1 MAEDKNY
8 TNAPLEEDELEIDLM
23 EYARKLW
30 AARKLLLKVAGVAFV
45 LALVIHASLPT
56 KYTAK
61 VMLAS
66 EGTKGGANSLSGMA
80 AMLGFGNFS
89 GGTDASALNFSMA
102 SDIVASTPFILELF
116 DTPVQTID
124 GKMDTTIVAYLETES
139 QPWWN
144 TLRALPSIVIG
155 GISSLFASTPDEIKG
170 EEVIDPFRLTPSQ
183 MGRIGAIKSII
194 KAEIDKK
201 SSMTTISVTL
211 QDPLIAATMVD
222 TVVVKLQKYITN
234 YQVSKA
240 LEDCEYW
247 EQLYKER
254 QNDYYTAQKN
264 YAEYMDAN
272 KNVILQRV
280 RSEEE
285 RLQNEMN
292 LAYQVYSNV
301 ATQLQM
307 ARAKVQE
314 TKPSFTVFE
323 PASVPLYPSGL
334 SAKILILGL
343 VFLAVMTA
351 TAWVLFG
358 KDLWQSLKEGLKE
371 PSEVKKD

>member
-8 TNAPLEEDELEIDLM
+8 TNTPLQEDELEIDLM

-30 AARKLLLKVAGVAFV
+30 AARKLLLKVAGVAFL

-66 EGTKGGANSLSGMA
+66 EGTKGGASSLSGMA
-80 AMLGFGNFS
+80 AMLGFGNFN
-89 GGTDASALNFSMA
+89 GGSDASALNFSMA

-139 QPWWN
+139 RPWWN
-144 TLRALPSIVIG
+144 TVMALPSMAIG
-155 GISSLFASTPDEIKG
+155 GIKSLFTSEEEVGGK
-170 EEVIDPFRLTPSQ
+170 EVIDPFRLTPSQ

-240 LEDCEYW
+240 QEDCEYW

-343 VFLAVMTA
+343 VFLAVMA
-351 TAWVLFG
+351 ASAWVLFG
-358 KDLWQSLKEGLKE
+358 KDLWASLKEGLKE
-371 PSEVKKD
+371 PSEEKE

>member
-8 TNAPLEEDELEIDLM
+8 TNAPQEEDELEIDLM
-23 EYARKLW
+23 EYVRKLW
-30 AARKLLLKVAGVAFV
+30 NARKLLLKVAGVAFL

-66 EGTKGGANSLSGMA
+66 EGTKGGASSLSGMA

-139 QPWWN
+139 RPWWN
-144 TLRALPSIVIG
+144 TIMALPSMAIG
-155 GISSLFASTPDEIKG
+155 GIKSLFASEDEVVGK
-170 EEVIDPFRLTPSQ
+170 EVIDPFRLTPSQ

-240 LEDCEYW
+240 QEDCEYW

>member
-30 AARKLLLKVAGVAFV
+30 AARKLLMKVAGVAFV
-45 LALVIHASLPT
+45 LALVIHISIPT
-56 KYTAK
+56 QYTAK
-61 VMLAS
+61 VMLAP
-66 EGTKGGANSLSGMA
+66 EGGKGGASSLSGMA

-89 GGTDASALNFSMA
+89 GGSDASALNFSMA

-139 QPWWN
+139 KPWWN
-144 TLRALPSIVIG
+144 TVMALPSMAIG
-155 GISSLFASTPDEIKG
+155 GVKSLFSSKEEMVG
-170 EEVIDPFRLTPSQ
+170 EEEIDPFRLTSSQ
-183 MGRIGAIKSII
+183 MRRIGAIKKII
-194 KAEIDKK
+194 EAEIDKK

-240 LEDCEYW
+240 QEDCEYW

-314 TKPSFTVFE
+314 AKPSFTVFE
-323 PASVPLYPSGL
+323 PASVPLFPSGL

-343 VFLAVMTA
+343 VFLAVMA
-351 TAWVLFG
+351 ASAWVLFG
-358 KDLWQSLKEGLKE
+358 KDLWASVKEGLKE
-371 PSEVKKD
+371 PSDVKKD

>member
-8 TNAPLEEDELEIDLM
+8 TNTPLQEDELEIDLM

-30 AARKLLLKVAGVAFV
+30 AARKLLLKVAGVAFL

-66 EGTKGGANSLSGMA
+66 EGTKGGASSLSGMA
-80 AMLGFGNFS
+80 AMLGFGNFN
-89 GGTDASALNFSMA
+89 GGSDASALNFSMA

-139 QPWWN
+139 KPWWN
-144 TLRALPSIVIG
+144 TVMALPSMAIG
-155 GISSLFASTPDEIKG
+155 GIKSLFTSEEEVVGK
-170 EEVIDPFRLTPSQ
+170 EVIDPFRLTPSQ

-240 LEDCEYW
+240 QEDCEYW

-343 VFLAVMTA
+343 VFLAVMA
-351 TAWVLFG
+351 ASAWVLFG
-358 KDLWQSLKEGLKE
+358 KDLWASLKEGLKE

>member
-8 TNAPLEEDELEIDLM
+8 TNTPLQEDELEIDLM

-30 AARKLLLKVAGVAFV
+30 AARKLLLKVAGVAFL

-66 EGTKGGANSLSGMA
+66 EGTKGGASSLSGMA
-80 AMLGFGNFS
+80 AMLGFGNFN
-89 GGTDASALNFSMA
+89 GGSDASALNFSMA

-139 QPWWN
+139 RPWWN
-144 TLRALPSIVIG
+144 TVMALPSLAIG
-155 GISSLFASTPDEIKG
+155 GIRSLFASTPDERKE
-170 EEVIDPFRLTPSQ
+170 EEVIDPFRLTPAQ
-183 MGRIGAIKSII
+183 MGKIGAVKSII

-201 SSMTTISVTL
+201 TSMTTISVTL

-240 LEDCEYW
+240 QEDCEYW

-343 VFLAVMTA
+343 VFLAVMA
-351 TAWVLFG
+351 ASAWVLFG
-358 KDLWQSLKEGLKE
+358 KDLWASLKEGLKE
-371 PSEVKKD
+371 PSEEKE

>member
-8 TNAPLEEDELEIDLM
+8 TNTPLQEDELEIDLM

-30 AARKLLLKVAGVAFV
+30 AARKLLLKVAGVAFL

-139 QPWWN
+139 RPWWN
-144 TLRALPSIVIG
+144 TVMALPSMAIG
-155 GISSLFASTPDEIKG
+155 GIKSLFTSEEEVVGK
-170 EEVIDPFRLTPSQ
+170 EVIDPFRLTPSQ

-240 LEDCEYW
+240 QEDCEYW

-343 VFLAVMTA
+343 VFLAVMA
-351 TAWVLFG
+351 ASAWVLFG
-358 KDLWQSLKEGLKE
+358 KDLWASLKEGLKE
-371 PSEVKKD
+371 PTEKA